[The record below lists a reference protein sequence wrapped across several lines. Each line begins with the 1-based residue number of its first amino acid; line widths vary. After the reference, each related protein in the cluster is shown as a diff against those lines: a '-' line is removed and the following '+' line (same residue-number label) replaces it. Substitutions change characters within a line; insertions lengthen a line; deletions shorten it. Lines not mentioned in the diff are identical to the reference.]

1 MFEYESDIV
10 ANLLV
15 EDKDFR
21 RLFDK
26 HNELK
31 RRVQNANTGMEAVDD
46 FYLENLKKE
55 KLLLKDRMAVMIE
68 NYRRSHV

>member
-10 ANLLV
+10 SNLLV

-46 FYLENLKKE
+46 FYLESLKKE
-55 KLLLKDRMAVMIE
+55 KLLLKDRMAIMIE